1 MDNNIFNLN
10 HLTFSDNNTILLEI
24 INDLKQTINNS
35 KETITINNLKNI
47 IIKINSIII
56 ENKKNLEIIKSV
68 KTKSNQIY
76 KQFIE
81 LNNNNIID
89 EQMMIK

>member
-1 MDNNIFNLN
+1 MDDNVFNLN

-35 KETITINNLKNI
+35 KETITINILNNI

-56 ENKKNLEIIKSV
+56 EKKKKFRKNKK
-68 KTKSNQIY
+68 
-76 KQFIE
+76 
-81 LNNNNIID
+81 
-89 EQMMIK
+89 

>member
-1 MDNNIFNLN
+1 MENNIFNLN
-10 HLTFSDNNTILLEI
+10 HCIFSDNNTILLEI
-24 INDLKQTINNS
+24 ISELKQTINNS
-35 KETITINNLKNI
+35 KENITINSLNNI
-47 IIKINSIII
+47 IIKINNIII
-56 ENKKNLEIIKSV
+56 ENKKKSEILKSE